1 MKLRSRKP
9 DPMNI
14 SQADPPLDPDSHSG
28 SGDESTPRW
37 VKVFGIIALVL
48 ILLVVIL
55 HLTGNSLGG
64 PMGHGM
70 QLP

>member
-1 MKLRSRKP
+1 MSQTEVGTSR
-9 DPMNI
+9 
-14 SQADPPLDPDSHSG
+14 ARPPGL
-28 SGDESTPRW
+28 PRW